1 LEPVSNDKPTEH
13 VAVECGRCLANVG
26 AAVLGRAHEYI
37 ADDSSNIIE
46 VLVGNC
52 PKCRA
57 VFVAGRWVD
66 HWGGPDDYDLGPPFR
81 IWPSPRRELSI
92 DAPQRIRED
101 FDEAQRCISVQAYNA
116 AGMLARRVLEGIA
129 TDLGADAFKLGHK
142 LEQLKKAGHLDGRL
156 TDWAGALHLVGN
168 DAAHDLT
175 GTVSRDDAVDVL
187 AFAEALADYVYTFRK
202 RYEAFLQRRSVEESV
217 DKN

>member
-1 LEPVSNDKPTEH
+1 VSNDKPTEH

-52 PKCRA
+52 PKCSA

-81 IWPSPRRELSI
+81 IWPSPPRELSI
-92 DAPQRIRED
+92 DAPQRIRKD

-142 LEQLKKAGHLDGRL
+142 LEQLKEAGHLDGRL

-175 GTVSRDDAVDVL
+175 GTVSRDDADDVL

-202 RYEAFLQRRSVEESV
+202 RYEAFLQRRSVEEPV
-217 DKN
+217 DRD